1 MELLFAISRRN
12 VFGEGEIEI
21 IRCLGGSYWKAHFMS
36 DEELWPCAQNLVTA
50 FLYHGLYR
58 LSKVVG

>member
-12 VFGEGEIEI
+12 FFGEKEIEI

-36 DEELWPCAQNLVTA
+36 DEGLWPCAQNLVTA
-50 FLYHGLYR
+50 FLYQGL
-58 LSKVVG
+58 